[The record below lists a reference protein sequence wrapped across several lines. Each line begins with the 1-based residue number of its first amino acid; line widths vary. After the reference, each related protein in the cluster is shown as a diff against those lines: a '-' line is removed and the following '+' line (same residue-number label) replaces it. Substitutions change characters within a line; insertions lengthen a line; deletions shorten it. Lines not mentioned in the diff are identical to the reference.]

1 MSQQKVAIITGGAVR
16 VGRAIALELAKQGFA
31 IALHYNHSAEKAQQ
45 TAKEIEDLGV
55 SVKLIQANLAVPDS
69 CNEIIRQSAE
79 LGNLAVLINNA
90 AIFPDNDTLADDLSH
105 WDQVMNLNLRAPL
118 LLSQAFAA
126 SNPQQAH
133 IINILD
139 ARINHPAGD
148 HIVYR
153 LSKAGLWHL
162 TESLARELA
171 PHIQVNGLA
180 LGAILPPPGA
190 DEDHFKRMAEQIPLK
205 RTGNP
210 QAIADTVAFLL
221 GQSFITGTVIPVD
234 GGEFL

>member
-1 MSQQKVAIITGGAVR
+1 MIG
-16 VGRAIALELAKQGFA
+16 
-31 IALHYNHSAEKAQQ
+31 
-45 TAKEIEDLGV
+45 
-55 SVKLIQANLAVPDS
+55 ANLSEPDS
-69 CNEIIRQSAE
+69 CADVVAEAAE
-79 LGNLAVLINNA
+79 LGDLSVLINSA
-90 AIFPDNDTLADDLSH
+90 AIFPENDTINDDLSH
-105 WDQVMNLNLRAPL
+105 WNQVMNLNLRAPL

-126 SNPQQAH
+126 SKPQQAH

-148 HIVYR
+148 HLVYR

-171 PHIQVNGLA
+171 PDIQVNGLA

-190 DEDHFKRMAEQIPLK
+190 DADHFARMAEHIPLK

-210 QAIADTVAFLL
+210 QAIADGVAFLIQ
-221 GQSFITGTVIPVD
+221 QSFITGIIIPVD

>member
-1 MSQQKVAIITGGAVR
+1 MSQQKVAIVTGGAIR
-16 VGRAIALELAKQGFA
+16 VGRAIALELAKHGYA
-31 IALHYNHSAEKAQQ
+31 IALHYNHSAESAEQ
-45 TAKEIEDLGV
+45 TASYIEALGV
-55 SVKLIQANLAVPDS
+55 QVKLIGANLSKPDS
-69 CNEIIRQSAE
+69 CSDVVAQAAE
-79 LGNLAVLINNA
+79 LGELSVLINSA
-90 AIFPDNDTLADDLSH
+90 AIFPENDTINDDLSH
-105 WDQVMNLNLRAPL
+105 WDQVMNLNLRAPV
-118 LLSQAFAA
+118 LLSQALAA
-126 SNPQQAH
+126 SKPQQAH

-148 HIVYR
+148 HLVYR

-171 PHIQVNGLA
+171 PTIQVNGLA

-190 DEDHFKRMAEQIPLK
+190 DADHFARMAEHIPLK

-210 QAIADTVAFLL
+210 QAIADAVSFLI
-221 GQSFITGTVIPVD
+221 GQSFITGTIIPVD

>member
-1 MSQQKVAIITGGAVR
+1 MSQQKVAIVTGGAIR
-16 VGRAIALELAKQGFA
+16 VGRAIALELARQGYA
-31 IALHYNHSAEKAQQ
+31 IALHYNHSRDSAEQ
-45 TAKEIEDLGV
+45 TASDIEALGV
-55 SVKLIQANLAVPDS
+55 QVKLIGANLSEPDS
-69 CNEIIRQSAE
+69 CADVVAEAAE
-79 LGNLAVLINNA
+79 LGDLSVLINSA
-90 AIFPDNDTLADDLSH
+90 AIFPENDTINDDLSH
-105 WDQVMNLNLRAPL
+105 WNQVMNLNLRAPL

-126 SNPQQAH
+126 SKPQQAH

-148 HIVYR
+148 HLVYR

-171 PHIQVNGLA
+171 PDIQVNGLA

-190 DEDHFKRMAEQIPLK
+190 DADHFARMAEHIPLK

-210 QAIADTVAFLL
+210 QAIADGVAFLIQ
-221 GQSFITGTVIPVD
+221 QSFITGIIIPVD

>member
-1 MSQQKVAIITGGAVR
+1 MSQQKVAIVTGGAIR

-31 IALHYNHSAEKAQQ
+31 IALHYNHSAEKARQ
-45 TAKEIEDLGV
+45 TASEIEALGAP
-55 SVKLIQANLAVPDS
+55 VKLIQANLANPDF
-69 CNEIIRQSAE
+69 CADVVTQAAE
-79 LGNLAVLINNA
+79 LGELSVLINSA
-90 AIFPDNDTLADDLSH
+90 AIFPENDTLADDLSH
-105 WDQVMNLNLRAPL
+105 WEQVMNLNLRAPL

-126 SNPQQAH
+126 SEPQQAH

-148 HIVYR
+148 HLVYR

-171 PHIQVNGLA
+171 PAIQVNGLA

-190 DEDHFKRMAEQIPLK
+190 DADHFARMAEHIPLK

-210 QAIADTVAFLL
+210 QVIADGVAFLIQ
-221 GQSFITGTVIPVD
+221 QSFITGTVIPVD

>member
-1 MSQQKVAIITGGAVR
+1 MNQQKVAIVTGGAIR
-16 VGRAIALELAKQGFA
+16 VGRAIALELARQGYA
-31 IALHYNHSAEKAQQ
+31 IALHYNHSAESAEQ
-45 TAKEIEDLGV
+45 TASELKALGV
-55 SVKLIQANLAVPDS
+55 PVTVIQANLANPDS
-69 CNEIIRQSAE
+69 CTGVVAQAAE
-79 LGNLAVLINNA
+79 LGELSVLINSA
-90 AIFPDNDTLADDLSH
+90 AIFPENDTINDDLSH
-105 WDQVMNLNLRAPL
+105 WDQVMNLNLHAPL

-126 SNPQQAH
+126 SKPQQAH

-162 TESLARELA
+162 TESLAREFA
-171 PHIQVNGLA
+171 PNIQVNGLA

-190 DEDHFKRMAEQIPLK
+190 DSDHFARMAEQIPLK

-210 QAIADTVAFLL
+210 QAIAEAVAFIVN
-221 GQSFITGTVIPVD
+221 QSFITGTVIPVD

>member
-1 MSQQKVAIITGGAVR
+1 MSQQKVAIITGGAIR
-16 VGRAIALELAKQGFA
+16 VGRAIALELAKHGFA
-31 IALHYNHSAEKAQQ
+31 IALHYNHSAEKARQ
-45 TAKEIEDLGV
+45 TASEIEALGAP
-55 SVKLIQANLAVPDS
+55 VKLIQANLANPDS
-69 CNEIIRQSAE
+69 CADVVTQAAE
-79 LGNLAVLINNA
+79 LGELFVLINSA
-90 AIFPDNDTLADDLSH
+90 AIFPENDTLADDLSH

-126 SNPQQAH
+126 SKPRQAH

-171 PHIQVNGLA
+171 PEIQVNGLA

-190 DEDHFKRMAEQIPLK
+190 DADHFARMAEQIPLK

-210 QAIADTVAFLL
+210 QAIADAVAFLIK
-221 GQSFITGTVIPVD
+221 QSFITGTVIPVD

>member
-1 MSQQKVAIITGGAVR
+1 MSQQQVAIITGGAIR

-31 IALHYNHSAEKAQQ
+31 IALHYHHSLEQAQQ
-45 TAKEIEDLGV
+45 TASEIKALGAPV
-55 SVKLIQANLAVPDS
+55 TLIQADLADPDR
-69 CNEIIRQSAE
+69 CEDIIRQAAE
-79 LGNLAVLINNA
+79 LGELAVLINSA
-90 AIFPDNDTLADDLSH
+90 AIFPEQDTMADILAH
-105 WDQVMNLNLRAPL
+105 WDEVMNLNLRAPL

-126 SNPQQAH
+126 RKPQQAH

-162 TESLARELA
+162 TESLARDFA
-171 PHIQVNGLA
+171 PAIQVNGLA

-190 DEDHFKRMAEQIPLK
+190 DADHFARMAEQIPLK

-210 QAIADTVAFLL
+210 QAIADAVAFLIK
-221 GQSFITGTVIPVD
+221 QSFITGTIIPVD

>member
-1 MSQQKVAIITGGAVR
+1 MSQQKVAIVTGGAIR
-16 VGRAIALELAKQGFA
+16 VGRAISLELAKQGYA
-31 IALHYNHSAEKAQQ
+31 IALHYNHSADKAQK
-45 TAKEIEDLGV
+45 TANEIKALGG
-55 SVKLIQANLAVPDS
+55 SVKLIQADLSNPDT
-69 CNEIIRQSAE
+69 CAEIISQASE
-79 LGNLAVLINNA
+79 LGDLTVLINSA
-90 AIFPDNDTLADDLSH
+90 AIFPEQDTMADDLSH
-105 WDQVMNLNLRAPL
+105 WEQVMNLNLRAPL

-126 SNPQQAH
+126 SKPQQAH

-171 PHIQVNGLA
+171 PDIQVNGLA
-180 LGAILPPPGA
+180 LGAILPPQGA
-190 DEDHFKRMAEQIPLK
+190 DEDHFTRMAEQIPLK

-210 QAIADTVAFLL
+210 QAIADGVSFLL
-221 GQSFITGTVIPVD
+221 KQSFITGTVMPVD

>member
-1 MSQQKVAIITGGAVR
+1 MRQQKVAIITGGAVR

-31 IALHYNHSAEKAQQ
+31 IALHYHHSMDKAQQ
-45 TAKEIEDLGV
+45 TASEIEALGAPI
-55 SVKLIQANLAVPDS
+55 KLIQADLSDPAS
-69 CNEIIRQSAE
+69 CSQIIDQAAE
-79 LGNLAVLINNA
+79 LGELAVLINSA
-90 AIFPDNDTLADDLSH
+90 AIFLENDTLADELSH
-105 WDQVMNLNLRAPL
+105 WDEVMNLNLRAPL
-118 LLSQAFAA
+118 LLSQAFAVRK
-126 SNPQQAH
+126 PQQAH

-153 LSKAGLWHL
+153 LSKAGLWHM
-162 TESLARELA
+162 TESLARELS
-171 PHIQVNGLA
+171 PDIQVNGLA

-190 DEDHFKRMAEQIPLK
+190 DEDHFARMAEQIPLK

-210 QAIADTVAFLL
+210 QAIADAVAFLVK
-221 GQSFITGTVIPVD
+221 QSFITGTVVPVD

>member
-1 MSQQKVAIITGGAVR
+1 MSQQKVAIVTGGAIR
-16 VGRAIALELAKQGFA
+16 VGRAIALELAKHGYA
-31 IALHYNHSAEKAQQ
+31 IALHYNHSAESAEQ
-45 TAKEIEDLGV
+45 TAKEIEALGV
-55 SVKLIQANLAVPDS
+55 QVKLIAANLSEPDS
-69 CNEIIRQSAE
+69 CSDVVAQAAE
-79 LGNLAVLINNA
+79 LGELSVLINSA
-90 AIFPDNDTLADDLSH
+90 AIFPENDTINDDLSH
-105 WDQVMNLNLRAPL
+105 WDQVMSLNLRAPV

-126 SNPQQAH
+126 SKPQQAH

-148 HIVYR
+148 HLVYR

-171 PHIQVNGLA
+171 PTIQVNGLA

-190 DEDHFKRMAEQIPLK
+190 DADHFARMADHIPLK

-210 QAIADTVAFLL
+210 QAIADAVSFLI
-221 GQSFITGTVIPVD
+221 GQSFITGTIIPVD

>member
-1 MSQQKVAIITGGAVR
+1 MSQQKVAIITGGAIR
-16 VGRAIALELAKQGFA
+16 VGRAIALELAKSGFA
-31 IALHYNHSAEKAQQ
+31 IALHYNYSTDKAQQ
-45 TAKEIEDLGV
+45 TANEVEALGASVKMIQADLGN
-55 SVKLIQANLAVPDS
+55 SDS
-69 CNEIIRQSAE
+69 CADVVAQAAE
-79 LGNLAVLINNA
+79 LGELSVLINSA
-90 AIFPDNDTLADDLSH
+90 AIFPENDTINDDLSH
-105 WDQVMNLNLRAPL
+105 WDEVMNLNLRAPL

-126 SNPQQAH
+126 SKPQQAH

-171 PHIQVNGLA
+171 PDIQVNGLA

-190 DEDHFKRMAEQIPLK
+190 DADHFARMAGQIPLK

-210 QAIADTVAFLL
+210 QAIADAVAFIVN
-221 GQSFITGTVIPVD
+221 QSFITGSVIPVD

>member
-1 MSQQKVAIITGGAVR
+1 MSQQKVAIVTGGAIR
-16 VGRAIALELAKQGFA
+16 VGRAIALELAKQGYA
-31 IALHYNHSAEKAQQ
+31 IALHYNHSKDSAEQ
-45 TAKEIEDLGV
+45 TAKELEALGV
-55 SVKLIQANLAVPDS
+55 QVKLIQANLANSDCCADVVTQA
-69 CNEIIRQSAE
+69 IE
-79 LGNLAVLINNA
+79 LGELSVLINSA
-90 AIFPDNDTLADDLSH
+90 AIFPENDTINDDLSH
-105 WDQVMNLNLRAPL
+105 WDQVMNLNLRAPV

-126 SNPQQAH
+126 SKPQQAH

-148 HIVYR
+148 HLVYR

-171 PHIQVNGLA
+171 PTIQVNGLA

-190 DEDHFKRMAEQIPLK
+190 DADHFARMAEHIPLK

-210 QAIADTVAFLL
+210 QAIADAVSFLI
-221 GQSFITGTVIPVD
+221 GQSFITGTIIPVD